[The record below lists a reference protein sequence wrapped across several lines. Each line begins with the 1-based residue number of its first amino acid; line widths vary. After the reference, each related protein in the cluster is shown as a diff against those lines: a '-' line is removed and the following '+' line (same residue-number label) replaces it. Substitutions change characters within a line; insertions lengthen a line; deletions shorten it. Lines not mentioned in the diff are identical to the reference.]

1 MKFRYRCTPCGFKEA
16 RNERMD
22 KTGEASNDHTHAEVG
37 SLKQVLKVGLS
48 YRLWMVP
55 EEPLNQLH

>member
-1 MKFRYRCTPCGFKEA
+1 
-16 RNERMD
+16 MD
-22 KTGEASNDHTHAEVG
+22 KTGEANNDHTPTEVG

-55 EEPLNQLH
+55 EQPLNQLH